1 MAFDKKVVKYVGTTA
16 GMETLSVDE
25 ALSQGI
31 DYVLGI
37 VKSISPQNLPLFG
50 RKVTIK
56 SALTTGYVS
65 GITLTSGGSGY
76 ASNATL
82 AFSGGGG
89 TGAQGWIT
97 LTSANGSVVNGVGL
111 GTYGSPPVSK
121 TGAGYTSA
129 PTASVVSNSGSGAT
143 FTVSVVIK
151 DGMDLG
157 GLDIFDILK
166 VERDGYVAQPAK
178 ADNIHKMTDTKS
190 IYYAQSGSPTY
201 ITDFE
206 GILRIY
212 PDTSASEQANI
223 YCISSADGKVIDKDA
238 ETITDKDLQ
247 FGTTVSVGEE
257 NFPSIWKELVVLHA
271 SELLLVEKIGQSRES
286 LPTDLDTATTVFG
299 KVSDVEISVSGLTK
313 ALPSNFSISTALPSP
328 TVVAHPTAS
337 VNDALNKAM
346 TLMDSAATIGG
357 DDGSGGV
364 LSVQKWLE
372 DEDEDMVQATI
383 QAITSELSRAQN
395 ILQDH
400 QAKVQV
406 YAQDF
411 TSAVTKYTTEISK
424 EAQRVQVDISEYQAE
439 LAHAI
444 QQKQN
449 ELQEYQANLGK
460 SLQLYTNLIQKVSTE
475 YGWLTQQLQ
484 IVGSKKQEFI
494 QAIQPTGRGE
504 SPMESTV

>member
-1 MAFDKKVVKYVGTTA
+1 MAFDKKVQKYVGTLA
-16 GMETLSVDE
+16 GMETLSITE
-25 ALSQGI
+25 ALYQGV
-31 DYVLGI
+31 DFTLGI
-37 VKSISPQNLPLFG
+37 VKSMSPQNLPLFG
-50 RKVTIK
+50 RKVSVE

-111 GTYGSPPVSK
+111 GPNNSAPVYK

-129 PTASVVSNSGSGAT
+129 PTASVVSGSGSGAT

-151 DGMDLG
+151 DGMDLS

-178 ADNIHKMTDTKS
+178 PDNRHKMTDTKS
-190 IYYAQSGSPTY
+190 IYYAQASSPTY
-201 ITDFE
+201 VTDFE

-212 PDTSASEQANI
+212 PDTTADENGAI
-223 YCISSADGKVIDKDA
+223 YCISSADGKVIDEEA

-247 FGTTVSVGEE
+247 FGTVVSIGQE
-257 NFPSIWKELVVLHA
+257 NFPAIWKELVVLHA
-271 SELLLVEKIGQSRES
+271 SELLLVERIGQSKED
-286 LPTDLDTATTVFG
+286 LPTDLDTATTVFS
-299 KVSDVEISVSGLTK
+299 KISDIEISVSGLTK
-313 ALPSNFSISTALPSP
+313 SLPSDFNISTSLPSP

-357 DDGSGGV
+357 DEGSGNV

-383 QAITSELSRAQN
+383 QAISTELSRAQT
-395 ILQDH
+395 ILSDH

-411 TSAVTKYTTEISK
+411 TQAVSKYTTEIQK
-424 EAQRVQVDISEYQAE
+424 EAQRVQIDISEYQAE
-439 LAHAI
+439 LAYVL

-449 ELQEYQANLGK
+449 ELQEYQANLAK
-460 SLQLYTNLIQKVSTE
+460 NLQLYTNLIQKVNTE

-484 IVGSKKQEFI
+484 IVGAKKQEFI
-494 QAIQPTGRGE
+494 QALQPTGLGE
-504 SPMESTV
+504 NPMEKAI